1 MRYEKTSWLQLSF
14 LGLQQKNTVYCIWFK
29 VLYTVI
35 LCKWITIFP
44 WSSWVFF
51 HHFRWGLVEVVS
63 VEEDPHLSDVGTFLM
78 GRKVGK
84 KVGEKDGKRW
94 DTYIINIHIYLL
106 YMYIIYY
113 YIFFF
118 KQGKLP
124 EKKSLSIFWK
134 NLARKGWLTR
144 ILSLSFWNPHFYI
157 LPPFHQMFDDQH
169 PSIAM
174 HIFPTRGLFFFPT
187 LAKEGHHNLR
197 NLYSSYPGS
206 LWKFIYGYHWI
217 SKYRLFAQC
226 FVFSLPLGSLS
237 VLLKHLLGDFLE
249 EFFESKN
256 DIRFG

>member
-1 MRYEKTSWLQLSF
+1 MNHHFSLEF
-14 LGLQQKNTVYCIWFK
+14 LGFLPSIFIGVNTGGGQCWRRPAPLWCRYLPDGEK
-29 VLYTVI
+29 
-35 LCKWITIFP
+35 
-44 WSSWVFF
+44 
-51 HHFRWGLVEVVS
+51 
-63 VEEDPHLSDVGTFLM
+63 
-78 GRKVGK
+78 GRK
-84 KVGEKDGKRW
+84 KVGEGWKRW
-94 DTYIINIHIYLL
+94 DMRYVFSL
-106 YMYIIYY
+106 Y
-113 YIFFF
+113 

-124 EKKSLSIFWK
+124 EKKSLRIFCK
-134 NLARKGWLTR
+134 NLVRKGWLTR
-144 ILSLSFWNPHFYI
+144 ILSLSCWNPHFYI

-256 DIRFG
+256 DILFG